1 MATRG
6 GGMATERARAFW
18 LARDRL
24 PEDGDA
30 KAVAGA
36 GAEVNGG
43 GAHYSTLGRQVN
55 GCERPAPWDAHAWA
69 GLYCTL
75 RDKRRGRSRTPGG
88 SGSTPPAV
96 VHRPPPR
103 SLTPS
108 SLTSSSG
115 RTTPTLSPSHGPLFR
130 MASRTTSEEVL
141 SVCSDSSRTS
151 VSHSSHRFRTT
162 CWMEPRPVP
171 VHYSSTVYMKVGSTK
186 KRYVEEVT
194 FQTRLVPRRF
204 SESMTT
210 ATTIPSRRF
219 TSVLEIQCLAPA
231 VHIINLDDHQLNGL
245 NGMADEHEA

>member
-36 GAEVNGG
+36 EAEVNGG
-43 GAHYSTLGRQVN
+43 GVHSSTLGRQVN

-115 RTTPTLSPSHGPLFR
+115 RTTPTLSPSHG
-130 MASRTTSEEVL
+130 
-141 SVCSDSSRTS
+141 
-151 VSHSSHRFRTT
+151 FRTT

-231 VHIINLDDHQLNGL
+231 VHVINLDDHQLNGL